1 MKIKNSVAIVGAVA
15 LLAVGYIGG
24 AYIGL
29 PQTEENKLSG
39 NIGKAITDNDDDP
52 DLQALQEALKTDTL
66 LQQKA
71 VLSAIILSSKISD
84 IDGIINASLD
94 ATKDVK
100 VLASANKAMLSLK
113 KKVDNAK
120 AAEQAYFNAT
130 GKLIA
135 GEKVDDYEDICNKAL
150 MSYIILDNKLDACRE
165 NIDLFA
171 AYLEESEDAK
181 VQKAFSLWMDY
192 CAEDAVLNNDESA
205 IKYWKNSLASND
217 AKMPTI
223 SASIDKA
230 IETCKKETKD
240 ENIIRILSQLSGRK
254 IESQELHASVMQ
266 QCEQMLVSGK

>member
-135 GEKVDDYEDICNKAL
+135 GEKVNDYEDICNKAL

-254 IESQELHASVMQ
+254 IESQELQASVMQ